1 MKFKYDTFGW
11 YAGQAAPVEF
21 DRTTP
26 VSPGDVAAQPVE
38 GEPWPNWDGNAWI
51 PVPYVAPPNVTDPE
65 PESDPRLWW
74 VDVGPF
80 KDRLGMDIGA
90 IASSQHSACLGVKE
104 FLNGRKYVN
113 LRDPKVSL
121 LLDVMIANNQP
132 AADPVWPGSGPI
144 TVAKKAV
151 ILDTPTTEE
160 ERHIKGLEG

>member
-1 MKFKYDTFGW
+1 MPRIEILDGETVVNTIVADADFAQQLYPNAWRLAEEQTSP
-11 YAGQAAPVEF
+11 PVE
-21 DRTTP
+21 
-26 VSPGDVAAQPVE
+26 
-38 GEPWPNWDGNAWI
+38 
-51 PVPYVAPPNVTDPE
+51 
-65 PESDPRLWW
+65 DPRIWW

-90 IASSQHSACLGVKE
+90 IAASQHSACLGVKE

-144 TVAKKAV
+144 TAAKKAV
-151 ILDTPTTEE
+151 ILGTPTTEE